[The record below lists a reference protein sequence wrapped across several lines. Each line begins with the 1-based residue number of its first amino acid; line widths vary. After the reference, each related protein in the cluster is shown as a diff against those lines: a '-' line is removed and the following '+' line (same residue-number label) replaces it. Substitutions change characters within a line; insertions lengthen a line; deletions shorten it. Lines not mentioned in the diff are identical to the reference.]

1 MIRTLTLATTAATL
15 AFGLAFA
22 QGPASTA
29 ADPDATQTQTQT
41 QTQRRIQDP
50 DLNHDP
56 ATDPIRAR
64 AQQHTQEGDAAPDAR
79 TPGRPDTAGAMG
91 ERAGGTPGANHAA
104 FAEALGMSEAELSE
118 AIQGGAT
125 LQELAAD
132 AGIDLPAVGRAD
144 GARGPQ
150 AGARMH
156 GDADA
161 APMKGRGHADAQR
174 GGHGRAH

>member
-1 MIRTLTLATTAATL
+1 MIRTLTLATTAAAL
-15 AFGLAFA
+15 AFGIAFA
-22 QGPASTA
+22 QGPASSP

-41 QTQRRIQDP
+41 PRRIHAP

-64 AQQHTQEGDAAPDAR
+64 AQQHTQERDAAPDAR
-79 TPGRPDTAGAMG
+79 TPGRPGAAGAMG

-104 FAEALGMSEAELSE
+104 FADALGMSEAELSE

-132 AGIDLPAVGRAD
+132 AGIDLPDVGRAD
-144 GARGPQ
+144 GANGPQ
-150 AGARMH
+150 AGGRMH
-156 GDADA
+156 GDADG

-174 GGHGRAH
+174 GGPGRAH